1 MGKREREEEPGASAA
16 LATSQNRKERQRQ
29 QDLSKRQAA
38 AAAEY
43 AEEEEEASDSDS
55 EDDSSDDDS
64 DDNAMLGAGAGEGDE
79 EEDEEE
85 EAAAADPLH
94 LPRLL
99 LAFAED
105 VLAQTERDVV
115 LDAGDAWQQAHAA
128 LDKAQLLLLHN
139 QPQLQTLLD
148 DALARQLSAGDSRVP
163 PGSKDVRRSRQD
175 IRYLLCMI
183 YTARAKLLAAAA
195 LNPAIPAVRTAL
207 QAALVYFPRCTQ
219 ALLLLSQAERALC
232 TTAAQLAAVES
243 LLRKA
248 VTAVLVPVQEAPAG
262 GSSSSR
268 YVCV

>member
-1 MGKREREEEPGASAA
+1 MGKRERDEEELGASST
-16 LATSQNRKERQRQ
+16 LAISQNRKERQRQ
-29 QDLSKRQAA
+29 QDLSKREAA

-43 AEEEEEASDSDS
+43 AEEEEDASDSDS
-55 EDDSSDDDS
+55 EDDASDDDS
-64 DDNAMLGAGAGEGDE
+64 DDNAMLGAGAGAGDE
-79 EEDEEE
+79 EEE

-105 VLAQTERDVV
+105 VLAQTERDVA

-128 LDKAQLLLLHN
+128 LDKAQLLLLHH

-248 VTAVLVPVQEAPAG
+248 VTAVLVPVQENPAG
-262 GSSSSR
+262 GSGSSSR
-268 YVCV
+268 YVCM